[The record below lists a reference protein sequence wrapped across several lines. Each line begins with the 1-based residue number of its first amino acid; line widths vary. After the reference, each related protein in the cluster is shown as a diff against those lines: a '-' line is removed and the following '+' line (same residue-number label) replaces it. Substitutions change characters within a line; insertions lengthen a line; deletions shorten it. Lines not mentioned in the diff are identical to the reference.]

1 MHFLLYVNTQD
12 SFIRNLYL
20 KTSPDRIVKYNNSIL
35 NAIDGNS
42 AMNISDSQTLNRLGN
57 ITHPILDMVRKY
69 VFINKDGTITIV
81 LAAPSRYLS

>member
-1 MHFLLYVNTQD
+1 
-12 SFIRNLYL
+12 
-20 KTSPDRIVKYNNSIL
+20 L